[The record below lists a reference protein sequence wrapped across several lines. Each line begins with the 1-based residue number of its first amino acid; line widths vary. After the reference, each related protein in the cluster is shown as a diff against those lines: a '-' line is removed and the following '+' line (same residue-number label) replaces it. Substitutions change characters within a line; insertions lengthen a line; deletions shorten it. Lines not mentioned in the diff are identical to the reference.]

1 MLGMGEV
8 SGGGVLPV
16 RGAHRFILQA
26 RDPVTDCPVL
36 EACVS
41 IDNLDS
47 LRSVLRVEDGE
58 DPDFSYVYDL
68 DGQELDAIQQLT
80 GLPFPR
86 DLGPVQIVPWSRLR
100 EIPYLVH
107 TEYELALMLE
117 GRKPL
122 AVFSD
127 AYPSAWLKELSARF
141 DPYVADGR
149 FVRRI
154 VDAPFPEPRI
164 SGGERS
170 DGIRHVYVALPDEQ
184 WRVDAHIQLF
194 EDSGREGWNE
204 ARERRQGLLLGYEE
218 WQCDWWEGHRP
229 GKV

>member
-8 SGGGVLPV
+8 
-16 RGAHRFILQA
+16 RGDPEGQRCFFLQA
-26 RDPVTDCPVL
+26 LDPLSGCPIL
-36 EACVS
+36 EARVWADDLGALRTVLGVS
-41 IDNLDS
+41 AD
-47 LRSVLRVEDGE
+47 E
-58 DPDFSYVYDL
+58 DPDFDYIYDL
-68 DGQELDAIQQLT
+68 VEAELDAVSRLFD
-80 GLPFPR
+80 LSFPG
-86 DLGPVQIVPWSRLR
+86 DLGPVRLVSWSPLR
-100 EIPYLVH
+100 DVPYLVH

-127 AYPSAWLKELSARF
+127 AYPSAWLEELSARF

-170 DGIRHVYVALPDEQ
+170 DGIRHVHVALPDEQ
-184 WRVDAHIQLF
+184 WRVDAYIQLF

-218 WQCDWWEGHRP
+218 WQCDWWEDHRP